1 MERHEKRVYL
11 DINYVFGSN
20 CYLNLKN
27 SISFLEEDDKLKLV
41 YTAGKTIV
49 KKVIGSDQMEFI
61 KLSDNV

>member
-20 CYLNLKN
+20 TYLNLKN
-27 SISFLEEDDKLKLV
+27 SISFIEEDEKLKLV

-49 KKVIGSDQMEFI
+49 KKTIGSDQMQFI

>member
-1 MERHEKRVYL
+1 ML

-27 SISFLEEDDKLKLV
+27 SISFIEEEEKLKLV

-49 KKVIGSDQMEFI
+49 KKLVGSDHM
-61 KLSDNV
+61 